1 MEMTDIERVVKEVI
15 AGSCGY
21 EIFVRRDKKRK
32 VESSGEELETIS
44 YSQEGGA
51 GIRLLKEGRM
61 GFSYSNSLKAEDIKK
76 AVKGALEILEI
87 SNPDRYQDFS
97 RSIGEPEAESVF
109 DREGTGNSVEDMV
122 EFVISLERLCKGRDN
137 RIKNVR
143 KSSLTETIFEVQYTN
158 SFGVS
163 FGYEGTAYSLL
174 ITPVAE
180 EKGEA
185 SIAYEMRASRRF
197 SELDPEGAVKD
208 GVFKAVSLLGASG
221 TSTRVMP
228 VVLFRDV
235 SAMLI
240 STFSDMFSG
249 EALIKGKTL
258 LKGREGEEIASPEL
272 SLIDDGT
279 LKDGFATVPYDD
291 EGIPRQKNV
300 LIEGG
305 VFKGFLHS
313 IYTAN
318 HSGTSSTGSAVR
330 GGFRSQPEPG
340 ITNLFIARGSHKL
353 EDMLKA
359 REEVFLVLEVM
370 GLHTADTVSGEFSFG
385 AGGVLYKNGKP
396 AGSIRGVTIAGNIL
410 DLWNKINLVG
420 EDLTFYGNVGSPSLL
435 IDDITVG
442 GD

>member
-1 MEMTDIERVVKEVI
+1 MEMKDIERVVKEAI
-15 AGSCGY
+15 NGSLEY

-32 VESSGEELETIS
+32 VESSGEEIETLS
-44 YSQEGGA
+44 YSQEGGV
-51 GIRLLKEGRM
+51 GIRLLKDGKV

-76 AVKGALEILEI
+76 AVRGAIEILEI
-87 SNPDRYQDFS
+87 SNPDKHQDFS
-97 RSIGEPEAESVF
+97 RSKEEPKTVSVF
-109 DREGTGNSVEDMV
+109 DKEGASRSMEDLA
-122 EFVISLERLCKGRDN
+122 EFVIDLERLCKDKDN

-143 KSSLTETIFEVQYTN
+143 KSSLTESVFEVQYSN
-158 SFGVS
+158 SCGVS
-163 FGYEGTAYSLL
+163 YDYEGTAYSLL

-180 EKGEA
+180 ERGEA

-197 SELDPEGAVKD
+197 SELDPEGAVRD
-208 GVFKAVSLLGASG
+208 SVFKAVSLLGASG
-221 TSTRVMP
+221 MSTKVMP

-240 STFSDMFSG
+240 STFSEMFSG

-258 LKGREGEEIASPEL
+258 LRGKEGEEIASPEL

-318 HSGTSSTGSAVR
+318 HLGTSSTGSAVR
-330 GGFRSQPEPG
+330 AGFRSQPEPG
-340 ITNLFIARGSHKL
+340 ITNLFISKGSHTL
-353 EDMLKA
+353 EEMLRA
-359 REEVFLVLEVM
+359 REEIFLVLEVM

-385 AGGVLYKNGKP
+385 AGGVLYKDGRP